1 MREQFKNKGRRAA
14 LAAVAAVMAYISL
27 IPLMV
32 LLQLAFHQPSQLTQN
47 GFFSLQGMTLQNFG
61 LAFESSN
68 LFLGMINSAR
78 IAAASLLLT
87 VLFASAASYEIARF
101 PSKLNNT
108 AYVLFLFSMAIPSII
123 STVPLY
129 ILMRKL
135 GAINTLW
142 GMILLNTAFAMP
154 FAIFLYTSFIKSM
167 ARDMEEAAKIDGCS
181 AAGCFFRVLFPIMK
195 PVTSTVILL
204 NAVTFWNE
212 YGRAVFFLQ
221 KQSVYTM
228 PLSISLFIQKY
239 GADWELMAA
248 AALVALI
255 PVVTVFLA
263 FQKYYIKGLA
273 AGAVKG

>member
-1 MREQFKNKGRRAA
+1 MNDRKKQYPAKIA
-14 LAAVAAVMAYISL
+14 LVLTAVVMAAVSL
-27 IPLMV
+27 LPVLV
-32 LLQLAFHQPSQLTQN
+32 LLQLAFHEPGLMQPKSL
-47 GFFSLQGMTLQNFG
+47 FSLENITLGNFTT
-61 LAFESSN
+61 AFQKAN
-68 LFLGMINSAR
+68 LFLGMGNSFV
-78 IAAASLLLT
+78 ITIFSLVLT
-87 VLFASAASYEIARF
+87 VAFAACASYEIARF
-101 PSKLNNT
+101 PTGFNT
-108 AYVLFLFSMAIPSII
+108 IAYGMFIFSMAIPAII

-129 ILMRKL
+129 ILMRKMGL
-135 GAINTLW
+135 INTRW
-142 GMILLNTAFAMP
+142 GMVLLNVAFSMP

-167 ARDMEEAAKIDGCS
+167 ARDMEEAAQIDGCS
-181 AAGCFFRVLFPIMK
+181 AFRCFWLVLFPVMK

-204 NAVTFWNE
+204 NTVTFWNE

-255 PVVTVFLA
+255 PAAAVFLI

>member
-1 MREQFKNKGRRAA
+1 MRKQFKYNGRRAA
-14 LAAVAAVMAYISL
+14 ISIVTAVMAFVSL
-27 IPLMV
+27 IPLLV
-32 LLQLAFHQPSQLTQN
+32 LLQLAFHEPSQLTEN
-47 GFFSLQGMTLQNFG
+47 GFLSLQKITLQNFPK
-61 LAFESSN
+61 AFESSN
-68 LFLGMINSAR
+68 LFLGMRNSVV
-78 IAAASLLLT
+78 IAVVSLILT
-87 VLFASAASYEIARF
+87 VFFSSAASYEIARF
-101 PSKLNNT
+101 PSKFNSL
-108 AYVLFLFSMAIPSII
+108 AYMLFLFSMAIPSII

-135 GAINTLW
+135 GAVNTRW

-154 FAIFLYTSFIKSM
+154 FAVFLYTSFIKSM
-167 ARDMEEAAKIDGCS
+167 TRDMEEAAKIDGCS
-181 AAGCFFRVLFPIMK
+181 AAGCFFKVLFPIMK

-221 KQSVYTM
+221 KQSTYTM

-248 AALVALI
+248 ASLVALV